1 MKAAAAH
8 AADLPG
14 HSPPAGARQPWA
26 VALDSALGHLVEIPA
41 ALLVVAEIIILFSG
55 IVARYVLHT
64 PLVWSD
70 ELASI
75 LFLWLAMLGSVIA
88 FRRGEHMRMAAL
100 VNRASPATRAML
112 DMVAVAAALAF
123 LLMLQGPGFEYA
135 SEERYVTTA
144 ALEIP
149 NVARRRAAGE
159 HGADDADRA
168 AAAGRAWPVA
178 HHGPRAAAGGRRG
191 RPDACA
197 AARAGRTGQCQP
209 ADLLRRHRR
218 RVRIRR
224 RAHRLRL
231 RPGDVRLPVAD
242 HRPAHDGGGGAHGR
256 RHVAP
261 DPAGRA
267 AVRVPGRAH
276 RNDRHGAAHGRV
288 PGQPARTRAAAC
300 PMC

>member
-1 MKAAAAH
+1 MGRRTGQRAGPPGRNPGGPAGGRRDHHPVLRHRRPLRLAH
-8 AADLPG
+8 AAGVVRRTRIHPVPLAG
-14 HSPPAGARQPWA
+14 HAG
-26 VALDSALGHLVEIPA
+26 LGHRVPA
-41 ALLVVAEIIILFSG
+41 RRTHAHGRAGQSRL
-55 IVARYVLHT
+55 ARDAGHAGHGGGGRGAGLSADAARAGLRVRVRGTLCHH
-64 PLVWSD
+64 
-70 ELASI
+70 
-75 LFLWLAMLGSVIA
+75 
-88 FRRGEHMRMAAL
+88 RRAGDPQR
-100 VNRASPATRAML
+100 
-112 DMVAVAAALAF
+112 
-123 LLMLQGPGFEYA
+123 
-135 SEERYVTTA
+135 
-144 ALEIP
+144 
-149 NVARRRAAGE
+149 VARRRAAGE

-267 AVRVPGRAH
+267 ACSCSW
-276 RNDRHGAAHGRV
+276 
-288 PGQPARTRAAAC
+288 AC
-300 PMC
+300 SSK